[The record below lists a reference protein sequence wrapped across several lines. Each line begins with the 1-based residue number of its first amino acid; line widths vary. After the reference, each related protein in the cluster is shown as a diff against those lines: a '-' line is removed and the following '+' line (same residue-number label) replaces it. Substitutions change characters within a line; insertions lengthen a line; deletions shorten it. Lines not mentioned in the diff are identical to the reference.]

1 MRPSSQFAVVL
12 LNANLQSRA
21 RQQAVTNI
29 FSQTPQQAA
38 TLRLGVKAFTKLSR
52 HSDSPESGYA
62 MLLVFAMSAM
72 IAVGLYMQLPR
83 AAFEAQREKEQLLI
97 DHGEQYKRAIQLYY
111 RKFSRYPAKMEDL
124 ENTGN
129 IRFLR
134 RRFIDPMTG
143 KDEWRLVHMGPGGQL
158 TDSLIKKTD
167 PNKEEWNNKFITEFK
182 SAAASDN
189 GGEQAVN
196 MATRHRASD
205 DKIPGSMPGAGGAGA
220 PTDANGNPLTAS
232 NAGMTGVPAL
242 PGAPGVPTSG
252 VPGQPG
258 TPPQRFIV
266 GPNGQLM
273 PAGVANNSGT
283 FTQNTASNSNS
294 GSGGSISG
302 NGGYGSSSI
311 GGNGGFGNSTN
322 NAMNNPYPN
331 GVTAPAPAPGASP
344 FGAPVNSQYQGQ
356 SPYSTMPGTNQ
367 TGNFQQPGQQITPGQ
382 QISPTQMMNNLLTQ
396 PRPGGPP
403 PGIGTPVTGGTGG
416 TTVGGLAGVAT
427 TYKGKGIHT
436 YNDQDE
442 YQKWEFYY
450 DLTQDAAA
458 ARQQAGLANA
468 TGAQQANPNVQQTI
482 NNQMNPGGMTN
493 SGSSFGNTGFGNA
506 PIPTA
511 PQPPQQVIH

>member
-1 MRPSSQFAVVL
+1 
-12 LNANLQSRA
+12 
-21 RQQAVTNI
+21 
-29 FSQTPQQAA
+29 
-38 TLRLGVKAFTKLSR
+38 
-52 HSDSPESGYA
+52 

-72 IAVGLYMQLPR
+72 IAIGLYMQLPR
-83 AAFEAQREKEQLLI
+83 AAFESQREKEQLLI

-158 TDSLIKKTD
+158 VDSLIKKTD
-167 PNKEEWNNKFITEFK
+167 PNKEEWNNKFITENK

-189 GGEQAVN
+189 GGEQTVN

-205 DKIPGSMPGAGGAGA
+205 DKIPGSMPGAGT

-232 NAGMTGVPAL
+232 NPGM
-242 PGAPGVPTSG
+242 PGAPGVPG
-252 VPGQPG
+252 VPGMPGVPMPGQPG
-258 TPPQRFIV
+258 IAPQRFIV
-266 GPNGQLM
+266 GPNGQLV
-273 PAGVANNSGT
+273 PAGAANNSGT
-283 FTQNTASNSNS
+283 FTPGTNTASNS
-294 GSGGSISG
+294 SGGGSVSG

-322 NAMNNPYPN
+322 NAMNNQYPN
-331 GVTAPAPAPGASP
+331 GVTAPAPTPTASP
-344 FGAPVNSQYQGQ
+344 FGQPVNSQYQGQ
-356 SPYSTMPGTNQ
+356 SPYSTVPGTNQ
-367 TGNFQQPGQQITPGQ
+367 SGGFQQPGQQITPGQ
-382 QISPTQMMNNLLTQ
+382 QVTPTQMMNNLLTQ

-403 PGIGTPVTGGTGG
+403 PGIGTPVTGGMGG

-427 TYKGKGIHT
+427 THKGKGIHT

-450 DLTQDAAA
+450 DLTKDAATA
-458 ARQQAGLANA
+458 QQQQAGLANA
-468 TGAQQANPNVQQTI
+468 TGAQQANPAVQQSI
-482 NNQMNPGGMTN
+482 NGQMNPMNPGGMTN
-493 SGSSFGNTGFGNA
+493 SGSSFGNTGFSST
-506 PIPTA
+506 PTQS
-511 PQPPQQVIH
+511 PTPQQIIH